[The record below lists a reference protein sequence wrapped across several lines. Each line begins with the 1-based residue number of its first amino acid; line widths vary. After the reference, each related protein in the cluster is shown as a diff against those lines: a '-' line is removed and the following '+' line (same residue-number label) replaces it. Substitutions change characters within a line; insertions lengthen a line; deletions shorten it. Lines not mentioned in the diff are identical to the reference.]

1 MVRGRPVLANN
12 IARVN
17 KKKKIAGKEFIA
29 ADAVAAALA
38 EAKIVSDAAAIDA
51 AIIVA
56 NAERLAAAAQA
67 AQVVADKAAQAQL
80 NSSRLAQAEV
90 FFLLLGCMCYGIFL
104 LLFSA
109 LVWQYLFD
117 FK

>member
-1 MVRGRPVLANN
+1 MPSYPPSYKGK
-12 IARVN
+12 IKKVN
-17 KKKKIAGKEFIA
+17 KKKKNAGKVSIA
-29 ADAVAAALA
+29 ADAVAASVAA
-38 EAKIVSDAAAIDA
+38 AKIVSDAAAIDA
-51 AIIVA
+51 AIILA